1 MSYQLK
7 KHGFK
12 FPFLHMLLA
21 KKKKT
26 KENIIML
33 NWKQCHYFTPSII
46 KLKKKKKKSDFSYFE
61 TFLLK
66 KMKERIWMEYF
77 FTNINET

>member
-1 MSYQLK
+1 
-7 KHGFK
+7 
-12 FPFLHMLLA
+12 
-21 KKKKT
+21 
-26 KENIIML
+26 ML

-46 KLKKKKKKSDFSYFE
+46 KLKKKCDFSYFE

-66 KMKERIWMEYF
+66 RMKERIWMEYF

>member
-1 MSYQLK
+1 
-7 KHGFK
+7 
-12 FPFLHMLLA
+12 
-21 KKKKT
+21 
-26 KENIIML
+26 ML

-46 KLKKKKKKSDFSYFE
+46 KLKKKKSDFSYFE

-66 KMKERIWMEYF
+66 RMKERVWMEYF